1 MSEPIAIREYGQLTT
16 APAEHSLD
24 RAQVSSSAFDWLCDL
39 SASLSRAGA
48 ALVQQDGQRAL
59 KLANYVGVVETPC
72 GTRLEILPKHT
83 ERDDCLQESRCLLQ
97 KMIETALNLP
107 VREVG
112 AAGLRLFDMPL
123 SEWVMRRFL
132 QALEQVVKRGV
143 RFDYQSVEEEQRFLR
158 GRLDMVGQM
167 RQPPGRQHFFQIR
180 HDVFLPDRPENRL
193 LRLALE
199 RVCQSTQEP
208 DNWRLAHELRS
219 LLQEVPLSN
228 DVRQDFRFWRR
239 DRLMA
244 HYQPVRPW
252 CELILGE
259 QSPLAVHGEWQGI
272 SMLFPME
279 RLFERYV
286 EVLLRQR
293 LPPEATLLPQRASEY
308 LCSYAGS
315 HMFQLKPDLLLKHE
329 GRKYVLDAKWKLLD
343 TGDRSRNFGLSQSD
357 FYQLYAYGRRYLS
370 GKGEL
375 FLIYPRTTS
384 FSWPLMPFEFETDL
398 RLWVVPFD
406 LEAETLVA
414 GEWCEVASWW
424 GDGQR
429 PERRAVI
436 SA

>member
-219 LLQEVPLSN
+219 LL
-228 DVRQDFRFWRR
+228 
-239 DRLMA
+239 
-244 HYQPVRPW
+244 
-252 CELILGE
+252 
-259 QSPLAVHGEWQGI
+259 
-272 SMLFPME
+272 
-279 RLFERYV
+279 
-286 EVLLRQR
+286 
-293 LPPEATLLPQRASEY
+293 
-308 LCSYAGS
+308 
-315 HMFQLKPDLLLKHE
+315 
-329 GRKYVLDAKWKLLD
+329 
-343 TGDRSRNFGLSQSD
+343 
-357 FYQLYAYGRRYLS
+357 
-370 GKGEL
+370 
-375 FLIYPRTTS
+375 
-384 FSWPLMPFEFETDL
+384 
-398 RLWVVPFD
+398 
-406 LEAETLVA
+406 
-414 GEWCEVASWW
+414 
-424 GDGQR
+424 
-429 PERRAVI
+429 
-436 SA
+436 